1 MTDPAQTDAAP
12 EQPQGEQAREEQA
25 AGEQPQS
32 GFGVVVGIDGSDH
45 SMGALRLAADEADR
59 RGLPLT
65 MVIAYS
71 LSPYSD
77 SARAAGDYFAD
88 DSVLRDGCKNVLL
101 EAREHLG
108 HFSGRL
114 RGYVKYGD
122 AADVLLKFSKRA
134 DLLVVGSRGRGGFA
148 GRMLGSVSSGLPWK
162 SRCPVII
169 VPKRFTSQDEHEHRD
184 VSAAPVSVG
193 VDGSSHS
200 LVAALEAA
208 EEARTRRVP
217 LRLVSAYTDHVEDTS
232 WTPKKRQRKDQHDGV
247 LARLD
252 EDRAWL
258 REQAPGVE
266 IETVAAVGSSVKVM
280 VDESRTAGLTVVGT
294 RGRGGFAG
302 MILGSTS
309 NGVMH
314 HAEGPLMAVADVA
327 DPRVRSHR
335 RFAQG

>member
-1 MTDPAQTDAAP
+1 MTDSPQTDGAP
-12 EQPQGEQAREEQA
+12 EQTQESVEE
-25 AGEQPQS
+25 EQPQS
-32 GFGVVVGIDGSDH
+32 GFGVVVGIDGSEH
-45 SMGALRLAADEADR
+45 SLGALRLAADEAGR
-59 RGLPLT
+59 RRLPLT

-88 DSVLRDGCKNVLL
+88 DSTLREGCKQVLI

-108 HFSGRL
+108 HFTGRL

-162 SRCPVII
+162 ARCPVVI
-169 VPKRFTSQDEHEHRD
+169 VPKRFTAQGAEGHRD
-184 VSAAPVSVG
+184 VSAAHVSVG
-193 VDGSSHS
+193 VDGSGHS

-208 EEARTRRVP
+208 EEARTRQVP
-217 LRLVSAYTDHVEDTS
+217 LRLVAAYTDQVEDTS
-232 WTPKKRQRKDQHDGV
+232 WTPKKRQRKDQQDSV

-252 EDRAWL
+252 EDRTWL
-258 REQAPGVE
+258 REQVPDVE
-266 IETVAAVGSSVKVM
+266 IETVAAVGSPVKVM
-280 VDESRTAGLTVVGT
+280 VEESRTAGLTVVGT

-302 MILGSTS
+302 MVLGSTS

-314 HAEGPLMAVADVA
+314 YAEGPLMAVADVP
-327 DPRVRSHR
+327 DPRVRSHPR
-335 RFAQG
+335 IARG